1 MDRTAMRE
9 ALARLVSGVYV
20 LTVSDGADRNGM
32 PVSWVTQVS
41 AEPPLIAVAVSP
53 SRYTHDM
60 VDGAGEFALN
70 LLAADQG
77 EFVRR
82 FAVSGPDKEK
92 KFEGVAVEKG
102 RVVAAPLLSETPVSY
117 ECRVH
122 TAYTPG
128 DHTLF
133 VAEVV
138 AVTTRF
144 AARPLDAE
152 TFGPGYRGGA

>member
-1 MDRTAMRE
+1 MDRKQTQE
-9 ALARLVSGVYV
+9 ALAKLVGGVYI
-20 LTVSDGADRNGM
+20 LTVDDGSERGGM

-53 SRYTHDM
+53 RRYSHDM
-60 VDGAGEFALN
+60 IDGAGDFALN

-77 EFVRR
+77 MIVAQFKL
-82 FAVSGPDKEK
+82 SGPDKEA
-92 KFEGVAVEKG
+92 KFRGLAVEKASSIG
-102 RVVAAPLLSETPVSY
+102 APLLADALVSF

-133 VAEVV
+133 IAEVV
-138 AVTTRF
+138 AAKVR
-144 AARPLDAE
+144 RDGEPLDVERYGKA
-152 TFGPGYRGGA
+152 YRGGE